1 MRLDPTRP
9 DPSRAPSADGL
20 TQAGLVPA
28 TLHEIYAA
36 CLGEGAS
43 ALGFAALLTQRFTA
57 ERPLLWF
64 RRLKARGAPYGPG
77 LAELGLDPGRI
88 LFVAAPDERALLR
101 AGADA
106 AHCAGVGAI
115 LIEAEGRLP
124 LYDLTASRRLRLAA
138 GRSGVTIL
146 MVRTGAAPIPSAAET
161 RWEVAA
167 APSSPSPLGG
177 EDRVRGSGVC
187 DYLLT
192 QNPLTPALS
201 PQGRGDFQV
210 APGPPAFAV
219 QLLRR
224 RGGPA
229 GMEMRLE
236 WNRDRACFRESALS
250 GALFPLSA
258 GGSAADRAA
267 AFA

>member
-1 MRLDPTRP
+1 LAR
-9 DPSRAPSADGL
+9 
-20 TQAGLVPA
+20 AGLAPA

-36 CLGEGAS
+36 SGGDGAS
-43 ALGFAALLTQRFTA
+43 ALGFAALLSLRFAA

-64 RRLKARGAPYGPG
+64 RCLKSRGAPYGPG

-138 GRSGVTIL
+138 AHSGVTIL
-146 MVRTGAAPIPSAAET
+146 LVRTGAAPIPSAAET
-161 RWEVAA
+161 RWEVA
-167 APSSPSPLGG
+167 SSPSPLGG
-177 EDRVRGSGVC
+177 EGRERGFGVG
-187 DYLLT
+187 DYSPT
-192 QNPLTPALS
+192 QNPLTPSLS
-201 PQGRGDFQV
+201 PPGRGELE

-219 QLLRR
+219 RLLRR

-250 GALFPLSA
+250 GALVSLSA
-258 GGSAADRAA
+258 GGPAADRAPV
-267 AFA
+267 FA